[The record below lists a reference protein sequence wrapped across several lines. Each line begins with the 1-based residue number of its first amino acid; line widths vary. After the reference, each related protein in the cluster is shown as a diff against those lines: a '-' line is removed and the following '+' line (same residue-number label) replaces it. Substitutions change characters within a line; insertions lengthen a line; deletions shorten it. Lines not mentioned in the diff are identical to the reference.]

1 MQINLSFFVP
11 LAIIVGA
18 IVYLVADQIGENDP
32 LEIEVVSDTVTT
44 IDFQNEESV
53 MPLSRLE
60 GRAPIL
66 ESKFT
71 QPQVVE
77 AIEITLEE
85 KKNRLLALDE
95 NIQVDNEKFNLLIAN
110 YDQNLDDEITKQK
123 LSLALLKSEAY
134 RSDLIEKF
142 KIERALIK

>member
-1 MQINLSFFVP
+1 
-11 LAIIVGA
+11 
-18 IVYLVADQIGENDP
+18 
-32 LEIEVVSDTVTT
+32 
-44 IDFQNEESV
+44 V

-123 LSLALLKSEAY
+123 LSLALLENEAY
-134 RSDLIEKF
+134 RSALIAKF